1 MSPSSADSFSGLSR
15 EFDWNLLHMF
25 YVLAQSESVT
35 AAAYR
40 LQRQQPTVSNALK
53 RLEDQLGWKLI
64 NRSGGRFELTAEGRA
79 LFDEAAEVF
88 GIVSRMPARLQN
100 TSEDIVGNVRIAM
113 VTFGGCAL
121 LDDAISAFR
130 RDHPLATFGI
140 NTMPSAAGIA
150 QVLSNRSTM
159 AVCLVRS
166 RNDALSYTPLYRE
179 FYGFF
184 CGRPHPLFGRKG
196 LNPGDLSGHDAVGF
210 LTDQFSDALRDV
222 AVLRT
227 RIGLSENIVARAS
240 NFEDLQRLIVSG
252 VGIGAVPL
260 HLAQPLVDRGELF
273 QLPPY
278 QDLPMVEVNVVH
290 NPGARKNSA
299 ERAFVAALT
308 ERIDA
313 IPIAE
318 RVFGNPSARP

>member
-1 MSPSSADSFSGLSR
+1 MPEKTEDRHGATSR

-40 LQRQQPTVSNALK
+40 LRRQQPTISNALR

-64 NRSGGRFELTAEGRA
+64 ERSGGRFELTAEGRA
-79 LFDEAAEVF
+79 LFDEASEVF

-100 TSEDIVGNVRIAM
+100 TSEDIGGNIRIAM
-113 VTFGGCAL
+113 VTFGGCGL
-121 LDDAISAFR
+121 LDEAISSFR
-130 RDHPLATFGI
+130 RDHPLATFEI

-150 QVLSNRSTM
+150 QVLSNRSTL

-166 RNDALSYTPLYRE
+166 RNESLSYVPLYRE
-179 FYGFF
+179 YYGFF
-184 CGRPHPLFGRKG
+184 CGRPHPLYGRKN
-196 LNPGDLSGHDAVGF
+196 LIPGDLSGHDAVGF

-240 NFEDLQRLIVSG
+240 NFEDLQRLILSG
-252 VGIGAVPL
+252 VGIGALPL
-260 HLAQPLVDRGELF
+260 HLARSMVESGDLF

-278 QDLPMVEVNVVH
+278 EDLPMVEVNVVH
-290 NPGARKNSA
+290 NSTARKNSA
-299 ERAFVAALT
+299 ERAFLEELT
-308 ERIDA
+308 ERIEA
-313 IPIAE
+313 IPITE
-318 RVFGNPSARP
+318 RTYR